1 MARGSPGL
9 LKPALIGGAVFGFLG
24 GAPVVSALNCACC
37 ALILGSGFL
46 AAYLQSSDAKSL
58 GVPYTPS
65 NGALVGFVAGV
76 VYGVADTI
84 TSTLSTLLFQKAAM
98 EWIVKALEEVEG
110 IPPEVLDFI
119 SGQSRLGFAASIALG
134 LIVSV
139 GFGMIFA
146 TLGGLIG
153 GAVFKSAP
161 AAPPAPAQG

>member
-1 MARGSPGL
+1 MARSSPGL

-37 ALILGSGFL
+37 ALILGAGFL
-46 AAYLQSSDAKSL
+46 AAYLQSSEAKSL
-58 GVPYTPS
+58 GVPFTPS
-65 NGALVGFVAGV
+65 NGALVGFVSGI
-76 VYGVADTI
+76 VYGVAATL
-84 TSTLSTLLFQKAAM
+84 TSTLSSLLFQRVAS
-98 EWIVKALEEVEG
+98 EWITKALQNIDE
-110 IPPEVLDFI
+110 IPPEVLDMI
-119 SGQSRLGFAASIALG
+119 TGQSRLGLAASIALG

-161 AAPPAPAQG
+161 AAPAQG